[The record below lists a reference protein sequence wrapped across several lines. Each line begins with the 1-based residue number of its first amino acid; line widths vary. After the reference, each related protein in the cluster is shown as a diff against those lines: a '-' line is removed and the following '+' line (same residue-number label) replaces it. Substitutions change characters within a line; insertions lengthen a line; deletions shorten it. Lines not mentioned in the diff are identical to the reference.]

1 MARSV
6 WWSPACRG
14 CLRMPGDEA
23 GDSLRPTLRTFLL
36 TALAML
42 AFAAN
47 SLLCR
52 LALQHKGIDAASFGS
67 VRLVAGALMLG
78 LIVRFKAKP
87 PASPARVDWL
97 AALMLFGYVAFF
109 SFAYLSLP
117 AGTGAL
123 ILFGAVQLT
132 MFGVGLRSGGE
143 RFGALAWFG
152 FVLAA
157 GGLVYLVSPGVAAPP
172 LLGAVLMAVA
182 GVAWGVYSLRGR
194 GVADPLAATARNFTR
209 AVPLAL
215 ALSLVFAASAR
226 ADGAGILL
234 AVISGALTS
243 GLGYA
248 VWYAALS
255 RLTAMR
261 AATVQLSVPLLA
273 AFGGVLF
280 LSEAI
285 TPRLA
290 AASVAILGGIALV
303 LSQKSRG
310 ARRP

>member
-1 MARSV
+1 MSEAVSELR
-6 WWSPACRG
+6 RG
-14 CLRMPGDEA
+14 P
-23 GDSLRPTLRTFLL
+23 STLRTVVL
-36 TALAML
+36 TAVAML

-52 LALQHKGIDAASFGS
+52 LALQRQGIDPASFGS
-67 VRLVAGALMLG
+67 IRLVSGAITLALVVQ
-78 LIVRFKAKP
+78 LRTRP
-87 PASPARVDWL
+87 HSARRADWL
-97 AALMLFGYVAFF
+97 AAAMLFAYVAFF
-109 SFAYLSLP
+109 SFAYLTLS

-132 MFGVGLRSGGE
+132 MLGAGLGSGE
-143 RFGALAWFG
+143 RFGAVAWLG

-157 GGLVYLVSPGVAAPP
+157 GGLVYLVLPGVAAPP

-194 GVADPLAATARNFTR
+194 GVADPLAATSRNFLR

-215 ALSLVFAASAR
+215 VLSVIFVAR
-226 ADGAGILL
+226 AHADATGIAL
-234 AVISGALTS
+234 AVASGALTS
-243 GLGYA
+243 GIGYV
-248 VWYAALS
+248 VWYAALA
-255 RLTAMR
+255 RLSAMQ

-273 AFGGVLF
+273 AFGGVLL

-290 AASVAILGGIALV
+290 AASAAILGGIAIV
-303 LSQKSRG
+303 LSQKSRN
-310 ARRP
+310 ARR